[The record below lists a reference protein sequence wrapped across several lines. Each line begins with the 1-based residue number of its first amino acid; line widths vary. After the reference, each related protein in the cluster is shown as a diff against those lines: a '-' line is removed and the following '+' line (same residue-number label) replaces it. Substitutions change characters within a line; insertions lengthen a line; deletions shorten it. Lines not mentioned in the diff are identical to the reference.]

1 MRSVEK
7 FDTRSTISCHMV
19 ESFVSCFKFLT
30 RSAEN
35 FVGRITSLS
44 LTFEVFVSWIQV
56 LFHSTVFSRRE
67 SLLCLTV
74 SKKLL
79 GAPQFCPSYEKNDS
93 RVTFLSEKDKIFEI
107 FFKKKSHNVKFF
119 EEWIINLYHGVEKF
133 VRWITILSHIS
144 ESLWQESK
152 VCLTKS
158 KNSRSEVQFCHT
170 LLEKIV
176 AVITILSHYV
186 NNFVSC
192 IEVLFRSVRSSERE
206 KNIVLHCRK
215 FCQ

>member
-1 MRSVEK
+1 MSNINLMRSVEK

-119 EEWIINLYHGVEKF
+119 EEWIINLYHVWKNLWGELQFCPTFPKVCGKNQKF
-133 VRWITILSHIS
+133 VSQSQKTRGVRYNFVTHCSKK
-144 ESLWQESK
+144 LWQ
-152 VCLTKS
+152 
-158 KNSRSEVQFCHT
+158 
-170 LLEKIV
+170 
-176 AVITILSHYV
+176 
-186 NNFVSC
+186 
-192 IEVLFRSVRSSERE
+192 
-206 KNIVLHCRK
+206 
-215 FCQ
+215 